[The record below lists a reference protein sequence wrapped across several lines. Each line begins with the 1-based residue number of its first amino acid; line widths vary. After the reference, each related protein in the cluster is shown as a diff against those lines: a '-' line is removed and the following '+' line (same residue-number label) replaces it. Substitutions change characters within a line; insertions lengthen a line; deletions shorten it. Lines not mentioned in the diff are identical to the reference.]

1 MKGKGWS
8 VWAAAVLV
16 LSLAAMALCSF
27 PSRADFAAMEPLPA
41 LSRPAPAPV
50 AEDPVN
56 INTAG
61 AEELTKVPNIGEV
74 RAQAILDY
82 RAEHGPFR
90 YPEELIYV
98 PGIGQGT
105 LDGLLDLIT
114 TGGE

>member
-1 MKGKGWS
+1 MKGKLWS
-8 VWAAAVLV
+8 VWTAAVLM
-16 LSLAAMALCSF
+16 LALAAMAFCAL
-27 PSRADFAAMEPLPA
+27 PSRADFYALEPLPA
-41 LSRPAPAPV
+41 PEWSDSV
-50 AEDPVN
+50 SGTEDPVD

-61 AEELTKVPNIGEV
+61 LEELMKLPQIGRV

-98 PGIGQGT
+98 PGIGEGT

-114 TGGE
+114 TGGK